1 MLTLRVKYKVF
12 AKKPIFVLRL
22 KLGPTLDCGGHSQAS
37 ADLEIVRSQPI
48 VAQHVKA
55 TANQIGESGAQ

>member
-22 KLGPTLDCGGHSQAS
+22 KLGPTLDCGGHSKAS
-37 ADLEIVRSQPI
+37 AELEIVKSQPMG
-48 VAQHVKA
+48 AQHVKVS
-55 TANQIGESGAQ
+55 ANQIGESGAQ